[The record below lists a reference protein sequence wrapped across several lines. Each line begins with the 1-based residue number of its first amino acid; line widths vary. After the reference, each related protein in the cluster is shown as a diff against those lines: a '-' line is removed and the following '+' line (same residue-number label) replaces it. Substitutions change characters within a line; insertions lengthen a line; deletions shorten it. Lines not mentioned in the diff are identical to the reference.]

1 MNPSSPEPEPPGTP
15 SQVLSVRIVSL
26 DYYMAPP
33 VPGLDISYSPFHCE
47 EVEEVPV
54 IRIYGSTPAGQKT
67 CLHVHQALPYLYV
80 PCPEEILHNI
90 ERGNSCMTGL
100 LSDLE
105 KTLQNRGP
113 AKRRHVH
120 GCSLVRAKKLY
131 GYHSSEEIFVK
142 IYLYYPHEVSRAAT
156 YLLGGAVLD
165 RVFQPYESHI
175 PYLLH
180 FLIDYNLYGMGHVHV
195 TDFKFRPPLPG
206 DFHPK
211 TPQRKVDSSDESE
224 HKTHSYNAAVKNPI
238 IWTSS
243 TAPHALILGDSS
255 TTHFME
261 GSSSNFRKRHTFMM
275 LEADSRV
282 EGIINEKYKMY
293 TSLSQTTAD
302 TKMVQSLLAI
312 WEELEHL
319 RLLDE
324 TKPADIG
331 RPPRDAVLKSFLHGI
346 KYESALSA
354 LDPKEEG
361 SHHKDS
367 SVEASE
373 KLERCFKSLTDVIGT
388 ITFSQ
393 NDCCENIGSDNSAQ
407 RTSQTFDEHEKH
419 VDSEALGLL
428 SWMASSQA
436 GEEPT
441 TDDELVNEVILSPLF
456 SKKSIEF
463 ALESAH
469 LDFDSA
475 SQQECQDI
483 LDTLEHV
490 TGAEE
495 LNAQKSYHSSPM
507 LDGSTSVTNTIP
519 QIDGSSDEKQKG
531 PQEYDQG
538 SAMPTED
545 PSSYKSKTEKNSR
558 DMTDDTDK
566 ESSSSIGDDGS
577 ACLSVRDLM
586 RRRRKGSFQPEK
598 LDFGCSGAAACN
610 MDKTSGIVI
619 SGGLEVHDVTSGL
632 PNSEMS
638 YSGGEYVRMT
648 FAQKPPTGLEVSSA
662 SIEHPEPAKL
672 GSVDP
677 LPFFNQTAEENK
689 ENGSFQYM
697 GSSEL
702 TPDTLGIPTHF
713 QNDGSVLYLLTHAF
727 SPPSAAA
734 VGQWLP
740 QHTSSNSVS
749 DDQEIEH
756 HPTSRPHAEALAF
769 MANSPVPGSAS
780 EHTTA
785 AFIDTVMMKS
795 DQSNKENEKLDDWH
809 DFSQISAEDEKH
821 KLTPLSQIGF
831 RDPASTGGGQQ
842 LTILSIEVFAE
853 SRADLR
859 PDPRFDAINVV
870 SLAVEDD
877 GDNTVEVRVLIR
889 GNNDKLHGRRNL
901 DGVIGCSV
909 DVFPEEKD
917 LLNHLIGALCSIDPD
932 ILVGWEIQLGSL
944 GFLAERAAYLGIGLL
959 KRISRTLPHE
969 SKHPP
974 KNLAHE
980 SSQAP
985 PKNLAHE
992 SSQAPEASPADDVIV
1007 DVSENDWSHTHAS
1020 GVHVGGRIVLNLW
1033 RLMRGEV
1040 KLNNYSL
1047 EAVADE
1053 VLRRKVPLVPTKT
1066 LNRWFATGPGR
1077 GRHRC
1082 IEYVSSRA
1090 MLNLEIINQLDLVN
1104 RTSELARVFGID
1116 FFSVLSRGSQF
1127 RVESML
1133 LRLAHTQNYLAI
1145 SPGNQQ
1151 VASQPAMECMPL
1163 VMEPESAFYSDP
1175 VLVLDFQ
1182 SLYPSMIIAY
1192 NLCYST
1198 CLGKVFPSKS
1208 SVLGVSSYSAD
1219 PHTITD
1225 LKNQL
1230 LLTPNGVLYV
1240 QPEVRKG
1247 VVPRLLE
1254 EILSTRIMVKQA
1266 MKKLA
1271 PSQKVLQKI
1280 LNARQLA
1287 LKLIAN
1293 VTYGYTAAGFSGRM
1307 PCAELADS
1315 IVQCGRRTLETAISF
1330 VNQHPLWNARVVY
1343 GDTDSMFVLLKGR
1356 SREEAFRIGKEIA
1369 SLVTAINPD
1378 PVTLK
1383 FEKVY
1388 HPCFLL
1394 TKKRYVGYSYENPE
1408 QNEPIFDA
1416 KGIETVRRDTCP
1428 AVAKMLERSLRIM
1441 FEEQDLVKVKSYVER
1456 QWTRILSG
1464 KISIQDFV
1472 FAKEVRLG
1480 TYSARASSLPPAA
1493 IVATKAMLSDP
1504 RAEPRYAER
1513 VPYVVIHGEPGAR
1526 LVDMVIDPY
1535 GLLQVGSPYR
1545 LNELYYITK
1554 QIIPALQRVFG
1565 LLGVNLNKWFNEMPR
1580 PTRSTLA
1587 KRQSAFGH
1595 GSRDSSSIRLGWNKK
1610 PSAKVAR
1617 IDTYYMSSHC
1627 TICGDTVQ
1635 GSETFC
1641 SYCLKNEAVV
1651 ATVVAGRTSKLERE
1665 IQHLAAI
1672 CGHCGGADWIVE
1684 SGVKCVSLACPV
1696 FYERRKIQKEL
1707 RVVSESA
1714 GEAGYYPFCCV
1725 ELF

>member
-1 MNPSSPEPEPPGTP
+1 
-15 SQVLSVRIVSL
+15 
-26 DYYMAPP
+26 
-33 VPGLDISYSPFHCE
+33 
-47 EVEEVPV
+47 
-54 IRIYGSTPAGQKT
+54 
-67 CLHVHQALPYLYV
+67 
-80 PCPEEILHNI
+80 
-90 ERGNSCMTGL
+90 
-100 LSDLE
+100 
-105 KTLQNRGP
+105 
-113 AKRRHVH
+113 
-120 GCSLVRAKKLY
+120 
-131 GYHSSEEIFVK
+131 
-142 IYLYYPHEVSRAAT
+142 
-156 YLLGGAVLD
+156 
-165 RVFQPYESHI
+165 
-175 PYLLH
+175 
-180 FLIDYNLYGMGHVHV
+180 
-195 TDFKFRPPLPG
+195 
-206 DFHPK
+206 
-211 TPQRKVDSSDESE
+211 
-224 HKTHSYNAAVKNPI
+224 
-238 IWTSS
+238 
-243 TAPHALILGDSS
+243 
-255 TTHFME
+255 
-261 GSSSNFRKRHTFMM
+261 
-275 LEADSRV
+275 
-282 EGIINEKYKMY
+282 
-293 TSLSQTTAD
+293 
-302 TKMVQSLLAI
+302 
-312 WEELEHL
+312 
-319 RLLDE
+319 
-324 TKPADIG
+324 
-331 RPPRDAVLKSFLHGI
+331 
-346 KYESALSA
+346 
-354 LDPKEEG
+354 
-361 SHHKDS
+361 
-367 SVEASE
+367 
-373 KLERCFKSLTDVIGT
+373 
-388 ITFSQ
+388 
-393 NDCCENIGSDNSAQ
+393 
-407 RTSQTFDEHEKH
+407 
-419 VDSEALGLL
+419 
-428 SWMASSQA
+428 
-436 GEEPT
+436 
-441 TDDELVNEVILSPLF
+441 
-456 SKKSIEF
+456 
-463 ALESAH
+463 
-469 LDFDSA
+469 
-475 SQQECQDI
+475 
-483 LDTLEHV
+483 
-490 TGAEE
+490 
-495 LNAQKSYHSSPM
+495 
-507 LDGSTSVTNTIP
+507 
-519 QIDGSSDEKQKG
+519 
-531 PQEYDQG
+531 
-538 SAMPTED
+538 
-545 PSSYKSKTEKNSR
+545 
-558 DMTDDTDK
+558 
-566 ESSSSIGDDGS
+566 
-577 ACLSVRDLM
+577 
-586 RRRRKGSFQPEK
+586 
-598 LDFGCSGAAACN
+598 
-610 MDKTSGIVI
+610 
-619 SGGLEVHDVTSGL
+619 
-632 PNSEMS
+632 
-638 YSGGEYVRMT
+638 
-648 FAQKPPTGLEVSSA
+648 
-662 SIEHPEPAKL
+662 
-672 GSVDP
+672 
-677 LPFFNQTAEENK
+677 
-689 ENGSFQYM
+689 
-697 GSSEL
+697 
-702 TPDTLGIPTHF
+702 
-713 QNDGSVLYLLTHAF
+713 
-727 SPPSAAA
+727 
-734 VGQWLP
+734 
-740 QHTSSNSVS
+740 
-749 DDQEIEH
+749 
-756 HPTSRPHAEALAF
+756 
-769 MANSPVPGSAS
+769 
-780 EHTTA
+780 
-785 AFIDTVMMKS
+785 
-795 DQSNKENEKLDDWH
+795 
-809 DFSQISAEDEKH
+809 
-821 KLTPLSQIGF
+821 
-831 RDPASTGGGQQ
+831 
-842 LTILSIEVFAE
+842 
-853 SRADLR
+853 
-859 PDPRFDAINVV
+859 
-870 SLAVEDD
+870 
-877 GDNTVEVRVLIR
+877 
-889 GNNDKLHGRRNL
+889 
-901 DGVIGCSV
+901 
-909 DVFPEEKD
+909 
-917 LLNHLIGALCSIDPD
+917 
-932 ILVGWEIQLGSL
+932 
-944 GFLAERAAYLGIGLL
+944 
-959 KRISRTLPHE
+959 
-969 SKHPP
+969 
-974 KNLAHE
+974 
-980 SSQAP
+980 
-985 PKNLAHE
+985 
-992 SSQAPEASPADDVIV
+992 
-1007 DVSENDWSHTHAS
+1007 
-1020 GVHVGGRIVLNLW
+1020 
-1033 RLMRGEV
+1033 MRGEV

-1053 VLRRKVPLVPTKT
+1053 VLRRKVPLVPNKT
-1066 LNRWFATGPGR
+1066 LNRWFATGPGQ

-1082 IEYVSSRA
+1082 IEYVNSRA

-1219 PHTITD
+1219 PHTIAD

-1230 LLTPNGVLYV
+1230 ILTPNGVLYV

-1266 MKKLA
+1266 LKKLA

-1464 KISIQDFV
+1464 KVSIQDFI

-1526 LVDMVIDPY
+1526 LVDMVINPY
-1535 GLLQVGSPYR
+1535 GLLEVGSPYR

-1565 LLGVNLNKWFNEMPR
+1565 LLGVNLNKWFKEMPR

-1587 KRQSAFGH
+1587 KRQSALGH

-1651 ATVVAGRTSKLERE
+1651 ATVVTGRTSKLERE
-1665 IQHLAAI
+1665 IQHLAAV
-1672 CGHCGGADWIVE
+1672 CGHCGGADWIME

-1696 FYERRKIQKEL
+1696 FYERLKIQKEL

-1714 GEAGYYPFCCV
+1714 GEAGYYPFCCG